1 VATLGEGPLGYLIS
15 QAENWNL
22 NNMALC
28 SFGSTAQVFSSGTAI
43 VVLTK
48 RVNIY
53 NLQDHGQCA
62 ASRLSGHTNVT
73 PTNHSQQ
80 PTTNSQQPT
89 TNNQQPTTTIQ
100 LTTGQGNISYR
111 NRIMGQVLSCV
122 PDTCWPSPAFILETV
137 SERTANLSALSGVLK
152 RCAMAPHIL
161 IPSQFWPAS
170 SSNFV
175 YLTEPRRMPP

>member
-1 VATLGEGPLGYLIS
+1 MANALHQGSLGTQMSP
-15 QAENWNL
+15 QPT
-22 NNMALC
+22 
-28 SFGSTAQVFSSGTAI
+28 TA
-43 VVLTK
+43 
-48 RVNIY
+48 N
-53 NLQDHGQCA
+53 
-62 ASRLSGHTNVT
+62 
-73 PTNHSQQ
+73 SQQ
-80 PTTNSQQPT
+80 PTANSQHPT